1 MISLVVP
8 VYNEAS
14 GLRLLYDQVVAASV
28 EWGDNFELLLVDD
41 GSTDESFA
49 IARTLAQA
57 DHRVRVINFT
67 RNFGHQAAVSA
78 GLFYAAGDPVV
89 VMDADL
95 QDPPEVLAT
104 FLKKMGEV
112 YDVVYAVRTRRK
124 EWWLKRAAYA
134 LFYRLLG
141 RLASIPIPLDAGDFS
156 VMSRAVVD
164 SLNALPERNR
174 FVRGL
179 RTWVGYRQTGLAYER
194 AARAA
199 GAPKYTMPKLV
210 NLALDGMISFSFRP
224 LRALSLLGMGL
235 GLLSLLLAAVFVVQ
249 YVTDTTILG
258 HNPRQVR
265 GWSSLIVSVFFL
277 SGVQLFGLGVLG
289 EYLGRVFDEAK
300 RRPVYLVRETV
311 NLPVNPGPKV

>member
-41 GSTDESFA
+41 GSTDGSFA

-104 FLKKMGEV
+104 FLKKMGEG

>member
-1 MISLVVP
+1 M
-8 VYNEAS
+8 
-14 GLRLLYDQVVAASV
+14 
-28 EWGDNFELLLVDD
+28 
-41 GSTDESFA
+41 
-49 IARTLAQA
+49 
-57 DHRVRVINFT
+57 
-67 RNFGHQAAVSA
+67 
-78 GLFYAAGDPVV
+78 
-89 VMDADL
+89 
-95 QDPPEVLAT
+95 
-104 FLKKMGEV
+104 
-112 YDVVYAVRTRRK
+112 
-124 EWWLKRAAYA
+124 
-134 LFYRLLG
+134 
-141 RLASIPIPLDAGDFS
+141 
-156 VMSRAVVD
+156 
-164 SLNALPERNR
+164 
-174 FVRGL
+174 
-179 RTWVGYRQTGLAYER
+179 GYRQTGLAYER